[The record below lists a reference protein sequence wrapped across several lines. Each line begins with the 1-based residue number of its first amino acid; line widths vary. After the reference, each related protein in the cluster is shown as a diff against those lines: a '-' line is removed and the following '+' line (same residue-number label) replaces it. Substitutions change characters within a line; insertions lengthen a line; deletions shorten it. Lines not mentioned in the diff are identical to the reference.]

1 MMALALM
8 DPIVPEA
15 ETPRTIRA
23 EGRVRAR
30 FQASQCITRVAELY
44 ESGGYRLKFP
54 RGPRCEAVLVNTGG
68 GMVGGDELAL
78 TLKADEDAE
87 IVLTT
92 QSAEKLYRAE
102 GASAEISI
110 SLKLDTRARI
120 EWVPQETILFSGA
133 QLSRNFNVDMA
144 RDASLLIFES
154 TVFGRIAMGEVIS
167 DGMFRDHW
175 RIRRDQKLIYADDVK
190 LENNMAALLER
201 KAIGNGACTVATCL
215 YIAPDAE
222 ARLNEAREALRDA
235 ACECAASAWNGM
247 MVVRFVSSDPVALRR
262 SAVAFL
268 NRFRNTDLPRVWQC

>member
-1 MMALALM
+1 MTALALM

-15 ETPRTIRA
+15 ATPRTIRA

-30 FQASQCITRVAELY
+30 FQALQRITRVAELY

-54 RGPRCEAVLVNTGG
+54 HGPRCEAVLVNTGG

-78 TLKADEDAE
+78 TLQADEDAE
-87 IVLTT
+87 FVFTT

-102 GASAEISI
+102 GVPAEISI
-110 SLKLDTRARI
+110 ALKLDARARI

-133 QLSRNFNVDMA
+133 RLSRKFIVDMA
-144 RDASLLIFES
+144 RDASLLVFES
-154 TVFGRIAMGEVIS
+154 TVFGRIAMGEVLS

-201 KAIGNGACTVATCL
+201 KAIGNGARAVATCL

-222 ARLNEAREALRDA
+222 ARLQDARDALRDA

-247 MVVRFVSSDPVALRR
+247 MILRFVSPDPAALRR

>member
-1 MMALALM
+1 MTALALM

-15 ETPRTIRA
+15 ATPRTIRA

-30 FQASQCITRVAELY
+30 FQALQRITRVAELY

-78 TLKADEDAE
+78 TLQADEDAE
-87 IVLTT
+87 FVFTT

-102 GASAEISI
+102 GEPAEISI
-110 SLKLDTRARI
+110 VLKLDAQARI
-120 EWVPQETILFSGA
+120 DWVPQETILFSGA
-133 QLSRNFNVDMA
+133 RLSRKFMVDMA

-190 LENNMAALLER
+190 LENNMAALLAR
-201 KAIGNGACTVATCL
+201 KAIGNGARAVATCL

-222 ARLNEAREALRDA
+222 ARLQDAREALRDA

-247 MVVRFVSSDPVALRR
+247 MVLRFASADPATLRR

-268 NRFRNTDLPRVWQC
+268 TRFRNTDLPRVWQC